1 MALAALDHVTI
12 HTTRLGVLT
21 DFYARVLGLRPGN
34 RPPFKFTGA
43 WLYCGDRPT
52 LHLVELPAAHNHPA
66 PAAQD
71 GQAQHGTAQ
80 DGPTRT
86 PKIEHFAFRA
96 EGLAEFLAQLRDF
109 DVAYRTA
116 IVPEFEIRQVHI
128 RDPDGNH
135 VEIAFAPEEEAEL
148 GDYPSS

>member
-1 MALAALDHVTI
+1 MAVAALDHVTI
-12 HTTRLGVLT
+12 HTARLGALT

-52 LHLVELPAAHNHPA
+52 LHLVELPTAQDNPA

-71 GQAQHGTAQ
+71 GPA
-80 DGPTRT
+80 RT

-96 EGLAEFLAQLRDF
+96 EGLAEFLAQLRDL

-116 IVPEFEIRQVHI
+116 IVPDFEIRQVHI

-135 VEIAFAPEEEAEL
+135 VEIAFGAEEEAEL
-148 GDYPSS
+148 GDFPG

>member
-12 HTTRLGVLT
+12 QTARLGVLT

-52 LHLVELPAAHNHPA
+52 LHLVELPTAQDNPA

-71 GQAQHGTAQ
+71 GPA
-80 DGPTRT
+80 RT

>member
-12 HTTRLGVLT
+12 HTTRLGALT

-52 LHLVELPAAHNHPA
+52 LHLVELPTTQDNPA
-66 PAAQD
+66 PA
-71 GQAQHGTAQ
+71 TQ
-80 DGPTRT
+80 DGPAQDSPAQDSPART

-128 RDPDGNH
+128 RDPEGH
-135 VEIAFAPEEEAEL
+135 HIEIAFAPEEKADL
-148 GDYPSS
+148 SDFPGM